1 LNCSFEL
8 RLNEAKHDVNSK
20 RSREL
25 INKKGESFLEKFV
38 MKLLRIT
45 LLIAVLANLIP
56 EAVHI
61 DGLKNPKKIKSSKQA
76 KSFDGEEETKAK
88 YRTEFTFTK
97 GETPI
102 CLPVIFKGKEFCF
115 ILDTGSSNTVFDV
128 LFKHELGKPKSL
140 AEAKTTS
147 DSILVQTYDALP
159 AFIGPYS
166 MQNCDKVACLN
177 LKMLTLITGKEI
189 SGLIGMNFLRKHVLQ
204 IDFDNGRL
212 LFLKI
217 PKEKNFDW
225 GEEFTISFNSLG
237 LPQIK
242 GNVLGRIKVDFTIDT
257 GSNATG
263 NLDRRI
269 FEEILSKENL
279 ITSETLASTPSGLVK
294 SKAARIDSLSIGS
307 FRYHN
312 LIFSEGD
319 VNNLGLN
326 FLSRHLV
333 TFDFPNNRIY
343 LKKGKEFL
351 KMDESDMSGL
361 HLLRI
366 SNETVVHSVDKDS
379 PAAKAGIR
387 SKDIILKVE
396 GKNADEYEMWAL
408 RQLLRCEDKYNTTM
422 TIQHDNDEREIA
434 FLLRKKI

>member
-1 LNCSFEL
+1 MKF
-8 RLNEAKHDVNSK
+8 
-20 RSREL
+20 SR
-25 INKKGESFLEKFV
+25 I
-38 MKLLRIT
+38 I

-56 EAVHI
+56 EAIHL
-61 DGLKNPKKIKSSKQA
+61 DDSENPNKIKSSKQA
-76 KSFDGEEETKAK
+76 KAFDSEKETNTK

-115 ILDTGSSNTVFDV
+115 VLDTGSSNTVFDV

-147 DSILVQTYDALP
+147 DSIVVQTYDALP

-166 MQNCDKVACLN
+166 MQNCDEVACLN

-189 SGLIGMNFLRKHVLQ
+189 SGIIGMNFLRKHVLQ

-225 GEEFTISFNSLG
+225 GEEFTFSFNSIG

-242 GNVLGRIKVDFTIDT
+242 GNVLGCIKVDFTIDT

-269 FEEILSKENL
+269 FEKILSKKNL

-294 SKAARIDSLSIGS
+294 SKAARIDRLSIGS
-307 FRYHN
+307 FEYQD
-312 LIFSEGD
+312 LIFREDD
-319 VNNLGLN
+319 VNNLGLD

-333 TFDFPNNRIY
+333 TFDFPNNKIY

-351 KMDESDMSGL
+351 KMDKSDMSGL

-396 GKNADEYEMWAL
+396 GKNADEYGMWAL
-408 RQLLRCEDKYNTTM
+408 RQLLRCEDKYKITI